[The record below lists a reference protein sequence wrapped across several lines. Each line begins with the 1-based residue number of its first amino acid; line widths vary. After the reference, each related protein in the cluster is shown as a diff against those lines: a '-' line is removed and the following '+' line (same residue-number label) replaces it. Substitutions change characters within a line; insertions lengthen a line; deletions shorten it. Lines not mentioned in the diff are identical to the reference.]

1 MKSIILIGGGG
12 HCRSAID
19 VIEADGTY
27 QIAGITDQK
36 DKVGETISGY
46 EIIATDDE
54 LSRLVAKFENCLI
67 TVGQL
72 KSAHLKMK
80 LFNLAKE
87 AGAQLPVIISPSATA
102 SARTDIG
109 EGTLVF
115 HRAVVNSGARI
126 GKNSIINTGAIIE
139 HDAVVGDHCHIAPGA
154 IVNGHCSIGD
164 RCMIGSGAVVIQGV
178 TIGDD
183 IVVGANSTVTKDL
196 TEPGIYVGSPAR

>member
-1 MKSIILIGGGG
+1 MKSIILLGGGG

-19 VIEADGTY
+19 VIEAQGTFH
-27 QIAGITDQK
+27 IAGITDQP

-46 EIIATDDE
+46 EILATDDE
-54 LSRLVAKFENCLI
+54 LSGLVSKFENCLI

-72 KSAHLKMK
+72 KSAALKMK

-87 AGAQLPVIISPSATA
+87 AGAQLPVIISPSATV
-102 SARTDIG
+102 SARAKIG
-109 EGTLVF
+109 EGTIVF
-115 HRAVVNSGARI
+115 HKSVVNSGARI

-139 HDAVVGDHCHIAPGA
+139 HDAVVGDHCHIGPGA
-154 IVNGHCSIGD
+154 ILNGHCSIGD

-178 TIGDD
+178 TIGGD

-196 TEPGIYVGSPAR
+196 AEPGIYVGSPAR